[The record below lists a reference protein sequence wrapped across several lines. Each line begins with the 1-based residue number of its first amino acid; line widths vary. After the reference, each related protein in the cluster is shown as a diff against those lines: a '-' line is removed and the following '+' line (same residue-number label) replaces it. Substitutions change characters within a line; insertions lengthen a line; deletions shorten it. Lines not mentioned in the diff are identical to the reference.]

1 MNEINLIYQVIFF
14 SLIIFMLDLYYIFFK
29 VIFSFFVFFL
39 HLIIIFLLFFWNKD
53 DKIEEMIK
61 IKSKE
66 TLRFKEELFTNKI
79 KIYILN
85 KES

>member
-1 MNEINLIYQVIFF
+1 
-14 SLIIFMLDLYYIFFK
+14 MLDLYYIFFK